1 MSFWSK
7 VEAFFEKLGG
17 ASFEQKVQTVSTV
30 CAALLETAVG
40 LVAGEPAAALV
51 TSIVKDVQS
60 DFAAVA
66 AVAASATAGGT
77 TKPTVTSI
85 LSGTQTNLGALVTS
99 AGVKNSAKVSEVTS
113 IINTVISEIDAIK
126 SAV

>member
-7 VEAFFEKLGG
+7 VETFFEKLGG
-17 ASFEQKVQTVSTV
+17 STFEQKVQTVATV

-40 LVAGEPAAALV
+40 LADPALAPAV
-51 TSIVKDVQS
+51 DAIVKDVQS
-60 DFAAVA
+60 DFAAVS

-77 TKPTVTSI
+77 TAPTVTSI
-85 LSGTQTNLGALVTS
+85 LTGTQQNLSALLTS
-99 AGVKNSAKVSEVTS
+99 AGVKNSAKTNELSS
-113 IINTVISEIDAIK
+113 IITTVINEITAIK